1 MRLPSLAVLALFV
14 VFAPAVVAQP
24 QAATGSAGGSA
35 PTRNN
40 FQKGAPFS
48 ADTIMLFDLVLR
60 SGKHRRSETHGR
72 ICRDSQGRTYVDDGL
87 RFRNEP
93 GLPPITITDLGVQ
106 TLITLDPLRKIA
118 RISDT
123 EPHPPTAT
131 FPPHEPRQRR
141 TVKVE
146 DLGTQVIEG
155 LTVKGTRTT
164 STYTPEGEPVSPDNA
179 FIVTEWFSDELQ
191 IPILQETVNGT
202 RSSWQSK
209 EVNIVRAEP
218 DESMFQI
225 PQGYKVFD
233 RRTPGGKTGSQP

>member
-1 MRLPSLAVLALFV
+1 MKYPSLAVLALFV
-14 VFAPAVVAQP
+14 AFARVEVAQP
-24 QAATGSAGGSA
+24 QAAVSSASSPT

-40 FQKGAPFS
+40 FSKGAPYS
-48 ADTIMLFDLVLR
+48 ADTILYLDLVLH
-60 SGKHRRSETHGR
+60 SGKHRRTETHGR
-72 ICRDSQGRTYVDDGL
+72 VCRDSQGRTYVDSGL
-87 RFRNEP
+87 RFANEP
-93 GLPPITITDLGVQ
+93 GLPPIDITDLGAQ

-118 RISDT
+118 CIYDT
-123 EPHPPTAT
+123 EPHVPAAA
-131 FPPHEPRQRR
+131 FPPHEPRKRR

-155 LTVKGTRTT
+155 LTVRGTRTT

-179 FIVTEWFSDELQ
+179 FIVTEWFSEELQ
-191 IPILQETVNGT
+191 VPILQETVNGT

-218 DESMFQI
+218 DESLYQI

-233 RRTPGGKTGSQP
+233 RRTKTSGQR